1 MKKLLNLFWGYF
13 NFTNAEKK
21 GVVSLFIVLL
31 LCIASTYAI
40 NFIQQKDIKVDDSTM
55 EELANAQNSKNKSE
69 KFQNKNENFTKTSNT
84 NKQQF
89 VKKQFT
95 VDANQCDT
103 LDLQE
108 IRGIGSVLS
117 KRIINYRNLL
127 GGFVKKEQLL
137 EVWGID
143 STKYEQVKDAFIINP
158 NSITKININNVDLQ
172 SLKKHPYLD
181 YYQAKAII
189 REREK
194 RQTFTSVEEI
204 KSIELIDDE
213 TYIKISRYL
222 STE

>member
-1 MKKLLNLFWGYF
+1 MKKLLNLFIGYF
-13 NFTNAEKK
+13 NFSNAEKK
-21 GVVSLFIVLL
+21 GVLSLFVVLL
-31 LCIASTYAI
+31 LCIASSYAI
-40 NFIQQKDIKVDDSTM
+40 DFVKKEEIQVDDATM
-55 EELANAQNSKNKSE
+55 EVLTNPQNPQNKS
-69 KFQNKNENFTKTSNT
+69 ENFTKQSDY
-84 NKQQF
+84 NKQQIP
-89 VKKQFT
+89 KKKFT

-143 STKYEQVKDAFIINP
+143 SAKYEQVKDAFIINP
-158 NSITKININNVDLQ
+158 KNITKININNIDLQ

-189 REREK
+189 KEREQK
-194 RQTFTSVEEI
+194 QCFTSIDEI
-204 KSIELIDDE
+204 KSIELIDSE
-213 TYIKISRYL
+213 TFIKISWYL
-222 STE
+222 SVE

>member
-1 MKKLLNLFWGYF
+1 MKKLLNIFWGYF
-13 NFTNAEKK
+13 NFSNAEKK
-21 GVVSLFIVLL
+21 GVVSLFVVLL

-40 NFIQQKDIKVDDSTM
+40 NFIQQKNIEVDDSTL
-55 EELANAQNSKNKSE
+55 EALASLPTSKDWSENPKNKFDNS
-69 KFQNKNENFTKTSNT
+69 TKVANT

-143 STKYEQVKDAFIINP
+143 SLKYEQVKDAFIINP
-158 NSITKININNVDLQ
+158 NTITKININNIDLQ

-189 REREK
+189 KEREK

-204 KSIELIDDE
+204 KSIELIDND

-222 STE
+222 VVE